1 MAAGPADP
9 RRRRSQLTAALGLAR
24 QRLFSKSFVS
34 KSVVPGVLISGSTP
48 RDRVSECCAW
58 PTAYLSRSSQ
68 PLSLSISVVCEEPL
82 RGRASHQTGTSA
94 LPVPHHACPGPRPA
108 PDVCWDGSFAT
119 ASKAS
124 SRHSLSSKP
133 VAPTCR
139 PERSFPQASPLPARP
154 PGSAEPRVA
163 RNAEPGRVAPAAPSK
178 SESRIAWKLLRPR
191 GTAKGSG
198 TLCRPQVPARIRI
211 FFFVFVL
218 FRFVFSLPVSLP
230 HRAPASGCSCSLWS
244 VTGKDVGLKRLER
257 SLQERIMLGLAAG

>member
-1 MAAGPADP
+1 M
-9 RRRRSQLTAALGLAR
+9 
-24 QRLFSKSFVS
+24 
-34 KSVVPGVLISGSTP
+34 
-48 RDRVSECCAW
+48 
-58 PTAYLSRSSQ
+58 
-68 PLSLSISVVCEEPL
+68 
-82 RGRASHQTGTSA
+82 
-94 LPVPHHACPGPRPA
+94 PVPDDVCPGPRPA

-178 SESRIAWKLLRPR
+178 SESLIACKLLRPR